1 MPIYP
6 QSKRPK
12 LFFVAT
18 VPGFF
23 NFFRGQLSAL
33 KSLGEVALVASPNG
47 GLSEIAKD
55 EGVAFREILI
65 ARQIALLK
73 DICALWKM
81 FWLFVREKPAMV
93 HGNTPKGALLSML
106 AAFAA
111 RVPVRVFM
119 CHGLCYST
127 AYGLKRFILSSM
139 ERVTCLLSTNT
150 IAVSHGLKKE
160 LIASKFCSP
169 AKVSVI
175 LNGCVSGIDLRRFSP
190 GDKAFAKSDLNCNGA
205 FVFGFVGRIV
215 RDKGVEELVGAF
227 SRLLKDFP
235 DIRLLLVGKS
245 ENANAISE
253 KILHA
258 IEQTPQI
265 IHVGF
270 RKDLPKFYRAMDCFV
285 FPSYR
290 EGFGMVV
297 AEAGACGVPC
307 IVSDI
312 NGCNEIVRE
321 GENGTIIPPRDAES
335 LYAAMKHFYE
345 NRSTLLPKLAERS
358 RELIASRYEQGAV
371 WEATL
376 AMYRNLTEQQ
386 A

>member
-1 MPIYP
+1 M
-6 QSKRPK
+6 KRKK

-33 KSLGEVALVASPNG
+33 KSLGNVTLVASPNG
-47 GLSEIAKD
+47 GLQEIAKD
-55 EGVAFREILI
+55 EEVAFHEILI
-65 ARQIALLK
+65 ARQIAILK

-106 AAFAA
+106 AAFVA

-119 CHGLCYST
+119 CHGLCHST
-127 AYGLKRFILSSM
+127 AHGLKRFILSSM

-150 IAVSHGLKKE
+150 IAVSYGLKKE
-160 LIASKFCSP
+160 LIVSKFCSP
-169 AKVSVI
+169 EKVSVI
-175 LNGCVSGIDLRRFSP
+175 LNGCVSGIDIQRFSP
-190 GDKAFAKSDLNCNGA
+190 GDKTLAKSDLNCGGT

-215 RDKGVEELVGAF
+215 RDKGVEELVSAF
-227 SRLLKDFP
+227 SRLLKDCP
-235 DIRLLLVGKS
+235 DIRLLLVGKI
-245 ENANAISE
+245 EKANAVSE
-253 KILHA
+253 KILHT

-297 AEAGACGVPC
+297 AEAGATSVPC

-312 NGCNEIVRE
+312 NGCNEIIRE
-321 GENGTIIPPRDAES
+321 GENGMIIPPRDAEA
-335 LYAAMKHFYE
+335 LYTAMKHFYE
-345 NRSTLLPKLAERS
+345 NREILVPALAARS

-371 WEATL
+371 WDASL